1 MGITSPHRHEQKIMQ
16 MKVTSEQ
23 AKQLLTDQLSV
34 WESARDNYKALEAVQ
49 VKELTV
55 EGCTV
60 KIQFNPARIVSSAA
74 KVDTQSLKER
84 NLSKRDLA
92 TCFAWHRPPNITY
105 YSITAPNAEHRP
117 QIMLISKPGTKD
129 FYLSKRS

>member
-1 MGITSPHRHEQKIMQ
+1 MQ

-60 KIQFNPARIVSSAA
+60 KIQFNPPVS
-74 KVDTQSLKER
+74 
-84 NLSKRDLA
+84 
-92 TCFAWHRPPNITY
+92 
-105 YSITAPNAEHRP
+105 
-117 QIMLISKPGTKD
+117 
-129 FYLSKRS
+129 YLRQPKWTLNR

>member
-1 MGITSPHRHEQKIMQ
+1 

-84 NLSKRDLA
+84 KCFLFMAMRACNSHVRIRSLYKLLAFIFSILSEA
-92 TCFAWHRPPNITY
+92 
-105 YSITAPNAEHRP
+105 SE
-117 QIMLISKPGTKD
+117 
-129 FYLSKRS
+129 LSSQRRHK

>member
-1 MGITSPHRHEQKIMQ
+1 MQ

-55 EGCTV
+55 ECCTV
-60 KIQFNPARIVSSAA
+60 
-74 KVDTQSLKER
+74 
-84 NLSKRDLA
+84 
-92 TCFAWHRPPNITY
+92 
-105 YSITAPNAEHRP
+105 
-117 QIMLISKPGTKD
+117 
-129 FYLSKRS
+129 

>member
-1 MGITSPHRHEQKIMQ
+1 MQ

-60 KIQFNPARIVSSAA
+60 KIQFNPIAERAQMFFVCRKPSGSARRMTRWQLYM
-74 KVDTQSLKER
+74 VD
-84 NLSKRDLA
+84 
-92 TCFAWHRPPNITY
+92 
-105 YSITAPNAEHRP
+105 
-117 QIMLISKPGTKD
+117 
-129 FYLSKRS
+129 

>member
-1 MGITSPHRHEQKIMQ
+1 MQ

-84 NLSKRDLA
+84 K
-92 TCFAWHRPPNITY
+92 CFCVPKTVR
-105 YSITAPNAEHRP
+105 
-117 QIMLISKPGTKD
+117 KCKKD
-129 FYLSKRS
+129 YPMAAIHG

>member
-1 MGITSPHRHEQKIMQ
+1 

-84 NLSKRDLA
+84 K
-92 TCFAWHRPPNITY
+92 CFLCAKTVR
-105 YSITAPNAEHRP
+105 
-117 QIMLISKPGTKD
+117 KCKKD
-129 FYLSKRS
+129 YPMAAIHG

>member
-1 MGITSPHRHEQKIMQ
+1 MQ

-34 WESARDNYKALEAVQ
+34 WKSARDNYKALEAVQ

-60 KIQFNPARIVSSAA
+60 
-74 KVDTQSLKER
+74 
-84 NLSKRDLA
+84 
-92 TCFAWHRPPNITY
+92 
-105 YSITAPNAEHRP
+105 
-117 QIMLISKPGTKD
+117 
-129 FYLSKRS
+129 

>member
-49 VKELTV
+49 VKELTRYNS
-55 EGCTV
+55 TR
-60 KIQFNPARIVSSAA
+60 PVS
-74 KVDTQSLKER
+74 
-84 NLSKRDLA
+84 
-92 TCFAWHRPPNITY
+92 
-105 YSITAPNAEHRP
+105 
-117 QIMLISKPGTKD
+117 
-129 FYLSKRS
+129 YLRQPKWTLNR

>member
-1 MGITSPHRHEQKIMQ
+1 MNANNLYKDRIRTWELQARIARTKNNANE
-16 MKVTSEQ
+16 VTSEQ

-84 NLSKRDLA
+84 KCFLCAENRPEVQEGLPDGSYTWLLILS
-92 TCFAWHRPPNITY
+92 P
-105 YSITAPNAEHRP
+105 YSRNTLPFR
-117 QIMLISKPGTKD
+117 
-129 FYLSKRS
+129 

>member
-49 VKELTV
+49 V
-55 EGCTV
+55 
-60 KIQFNPARIVSSAA
+60 
-74 KVDTQSLKER
+74 
-84 NLSKRDLA
+84 
-92 TCFAWHRPPNITY
+92 
-105 YSITAPNAEHRP
+105 
-117 QIMLISKPGTKD
+117 
-129 FYLSKRS
+129 

>member
-55 EGCTV
+55 EVVRSRYNSTR
-60 KIQFNPARIVSSAA
+60 PVS
-74 KVDTQSLKER
+74 
-84 NLSKRDLA
+84 
-92 TCFAWHRPPNITY
+92 
-105 YSITAPNAEHRP
+105 
-117 QIMLISKPGTKD
+117 
-129 FYLSKRS
+129 YLRQPKWILNR

>member
-1 MGITSPHRHEQKIMQ
+1 
-16 MKVTSEQ
+16 MKVTSVQ
-23 AKQLLTDQLSV
+23 GILFLTDQLSV

-84 NLSKRDLA
+84 KCFLCAENRPEVQERLPDGSY
-92 TCFAWHRPPNITY
+92 TCMINPITI
-105 YSITAPNAEHRP
+105 ITTPYTIPVNEHLP
-117 QIMLISKPGTKD
+117 QLIE
-129 FYLSKRS
+129 

>member
-60 KIQFNPARIVSSAA
+60 KIQFNPARIFGS
-74 KVDTQSLKER
+74 QSG
-84 NLSKRDLA
+84 
-92 TCFAWHRPPNITY
+92 
-105 YSITAPNAEHRP
+105 YSIAERA
-117 QIMLISKPGTKD
+117 QMFFVCRKPSGSARRITRWQLYMVD
-129 FYLSKRS
+129 

>member
-1 MGITSPHRHEQKIMQ
+1 MQ

-34 WESARDNYKALEAVQ
+34 WKSARDNYKALEAVQ
-49 VKELTV
+49 VKDLTV

-74 KVDTQSLKER
+74 KVD
-84 NLSKRDLA
+84 
-92 TCFAWHRPPNITY
+92 
-105 YSITAPNAEHRP
+105 
-117 QIMLISKPGTKD
+117 MLQEALLWGSELHTLLLPEYLVFG
-129 FYLSKRS
+129 FYMYLCEKTIDI

>member
-1 MGITSPHRHEQKIMQ
+1 MQ

-74 KVDTQSLKER
+74 KVDTQSLKQMFFVCR
-84 NLSKRDLA
+84 KPSGSAR
-92 TCFAWHRPPNITY
+92 RITRWQLY
-105 YSITAPNAEHRP
+105 
-117 QIMLISKPGTKD
+117 MVD
-129 FYLSKRS
+129 

>member
-55 EGCTV
+55 EGYNSTR
-60 KIQFNPARIVSSAA
+60 PVS
-74 KVDTQSLKER
+74 
-84 NLSKRDLA
+84 
-92 TCFAWHRPPNITY
+92 
-105 YSITAPNAEHRP
+105 
-117 QIMLISKPGTKD
+117 
-129 FYLSKRS
+129 YLRQPKWILNR

>member
-74 KVDTQSLKER
+74 KVER
-84 NLSKRDLA
+84 AQMFFVCRKPSGSAR
-92 TCFAWHRPPNITY
+92 RITRWQLY
-105 YSITAPNAEHRP
+105 
-117 QIMLISKPGTKD
+117 MVD
-129 FYLSKRS
+129 

>member
-1 MGITSPHRHEQKIMQ
+1 MQ

-34 WESARDNYKALEAVQ
+34 WKSARDNYKALEAVQ

-60 KIQFNPARIVSSAA
+60 KIQFN
-74 KVDTQSLKER
+74 
-84 NLSKRDLA
+84 
-92 TCFAWHRPPNITY
+92 RPG
-105 YSITAPNAEHRP
+105 S
-117 QIMLISKPGTKD
+117 
-129 FYLSKRS
+129 YLRQPKWTLNR

>member
-84 NLSKRDLA
+84 K
-92 TCFAWHRPPNITY
+92 CFLCA
-105 YSITAPNAEHRP
+105 
-117 QIMLISKPGTKD
+117 
-129 FYLSKRS
+129 KRSMSPNLFSISCGRCSFTGMVKCSGNMGKGLINHV

>member
-34 WESARDNYKALEAVQ
+34 WESARNNYKALESVQ

-84 NLSKRDLA
+84 K
-92 TCFAWHRPPNITY
+92 CFFVCRKPSGSARRITRWQLY
-105 YSITAPNAEHRP
+105 MVN
-117 QIMLISKPGTKD
+117 
-129 FYLSKRS
+129 